1 LKRGGKEGFCF
12 LKILNKKKQ
21 NFRLRHGGSAA
32 GGRLATVPEVF
43 PSKERERDESLS
55 LSRFDLRERGFERMD
70 FFG

>member
-1 LKRGGKEGFCF
+1 
-12 LKILNKKKQ
+12 
-21 NFRLRHGGSAA
+21 
-32 GGRLATVPEVF
+32 VPEVF